1 MALKWL
7 NKIKFCVA
15 VYLLS
20 FSIHAQ
26 ESDYTSIYNDS
37 IPNKMEFDVKE
48 MIKVDGYEYYK
59 IKEDDEYIFKFLVQK
74 RFLTNLPE
82 RYLYT
87 IPARII
93 IESKLENIHVSLYHQ
108 ELLYDSINRG
118 DKKFEVNLITTLI
131 FENKSNKEI
140 SIHNKL
146 YSKFYLI
153 NLKDTIELVSRHLP
167 EEIIPGKSTLK
178 IEYNSSTNFI
188 EKNYPSLELQSKIKN
203 SIIKNYNGAIIK
215 KHPNYE
221 IVSLI
226 RLWNAPLAPT
236 SIE

>member
-1 MALKWL
+1 
-7 NKIKFCVA
+7 
-15 VYLLS
+15 
-20 FSIHAQ
+20 
-26 ESDYTSIYNDS
+26 
-37 IPNKMEFDVKE
+37 MEVIRVFV
-48 MIKVDGYEYYK
+48 
-59 IKEDDEYIFKFLVQK
+59 
-74 RFLTNLPE
+74 
-82 RYLYT
+82 YT
-87 IPARII
+87 IFTIVLI
-93 IESKLENIHVSLYHQ
+93 SCKINNDQLENIHVSLYHQ

-153 NLKDTIELVSRHLP
+153 NLQDTIELVSRHLP

-226 RLWNAPLAPT
+226 RLWNAPPDPK